1 MIRRPPRSTLFP
13 YTTLFRSYIKDEGAI
28 IFAKENQLEKIEDL
42 DLAQNEIGDDGILA
56 LSQSKKFPELVSIA
70 LDNNFSSAEG
80 QEEAKIGPNFK
91 KLQSLNL

>member
-1 MIRRPPRSTLFP
+1 M
-13 YTTLFRSYIKDEGAI
+13 
-28 IFAKENQLEKIEDL
+28 EKIEDL

-56 LSQSKKFPELVSIA
+56 LSQSKKFPELVSVA

-80 QEEAKIGPNFK
+80 KEEAKVGPNFK